1 MKKIYET
8 LTVELIP
15 MDAADIVTMSEN
27 EGGWD
32 SNWNIFT

>member
-1 MKKIYET
+1 MKKIYEP
-8 LTVELIP
+8 LTMELIL

-32 SNWNIFT
+32 SGWNIFT